1 MRMRIGTRI
10 LLGFGAV
17 VALTIGLGWYGLA
30 KQAEV
35 RTRTTE
41 MDNRDFRVQ
50 RDLTQVMH
58 SVDQMKAFRER
69 ALAQHLFR
77 KAHLH
82 NGDPAGTQEEWR
94 RSKDQA
100 AKLLA
105 ELETAA
111 TEYERNA
118 LSPHRASQWRKIRL
132 AAKEAQDGLK
142 ALAGEVEAR
151 FGLASRGE
159 LVQLVEQTAALDR
172 LRQDFEARL
181 TSVAGLTEEQIEIG
195 RAEIAASY
203 DQARTSTLA
212 ALAAA
217 VLLGIG
223 CGTLIQRSITRPLGE
238 FVQFVGQVGQGDLT
252 QQAAVSRS
260 DEIGDLGQSLNE
272 MVAGLKDV
280 ASQSRQAA
288 ENLSTATAE
297 ILASAQ
303 QQAAS
308 TGEQAAAV
316 QQSTATMSEISQS
329 GAQISERAKQVAAAA
344 EATSTASA
352 AGQQAV
358 ETTSRIMVT
367 IREQA
372 EAVAEN
378 VVTLSEK
385 TQAIGEI
392 ISTATD
398 IAEQSHL
405 LALNAAIEA
414 AAAGE
419 HGRSFSV
426 VASEIKNLADQS
438 KEATV
443 QVRSILGDIQKGIN
457 GSVMLTEE
465 AVKRADSGK
474 QQAEIAD
481 RTIRQLTDNIQQSIQ
496 AFQQIVAGTN
506 QQQIGFEQVTL
517 AVKNIGQASDQTA
530 ASTRQLEKAAANV
543 NALTQQLRK
552 AVERYRI

>member
-10 LLGFGAV
+10 LLGFGAI
-17 VALTIGLGWYGLA
+17 VALTIALGWYGLL
-30 KQAEV
+30 KQGEV
-35 RTRTTE
+35 RRHAAE
-41 MDNRDFRVQ
+41 MEDHDFRALGK
-50 RDLTQVMH
+50 LTHIVRCEY
-58 SVDQMKAFRER
+58 QMR
-69 ALAQHLFR
+69 ALREIATWQYVGR
-77 KAHLH
+77 KAGLPVE
-82 NGDPAGTQEEWR
+82 DPGAVFEEWR
-94 RSKDQA
+94 RVKDQA

-105 ELETAA
+105 QLEADASEYQKAA
-111 TEYERNA
+111 ASSRRAAQWKRIQQNSTEAR
-118 LSPHRASQWRKIRL
+118 
-132 AAKEAQDGLK
+132 EAIEE
-142 ALAGEVEAR
+142 LAGEVELR
-151 FGLASRGE
+151 FRLMDRG
-159 LVQLVEQTAALDR
+159 QLNQMLGRVPALDR
-172 LRQDFEARL
+172 LRQNFEIKAA
-181 TSVAGLTEEQIEIG
+181 SVARSLEEQIQIG
-195 RAEIAASY
+195 QEDASALY
-203 DQARTSTLA
+203 EQARLSTLI

-252 QQAAVSRS
+252 QQAAASRS
-260 DEIGDLGQSLNE
+260 DEIGDLGQSLNQ
-272 MVAGLKDV
+272 MVTGLKDV
-280 ASQSRQAA
+280 ASQTRQAA

-352 AGQQAV
+352 VGQQAV
-358 ETTSRIMVT
+358 ESTSRIMVT

-392 ISTATD
+392 ISTVTD

-419 HGRSFSV
+419 YGRSFSV

-465 AVKRADSGK
+465 AVKRADSGR
-474 QQAEIAD
+474 QQADIAD

-543 NALTQQLRK
+543 NALTHQLRK